1 MYNYNLFELKDIY
14 LYLIFYQMMINQ
26 FTYKNDGLT
35 H

>member
-1 MYNYNLFELKDIY
+1 MYNYTLFELKDIY

-26 FTYKNDGLT
+26 FTYKNDGHT